1 MNREPNPTDSP
12 TTEVLDPKP
21 SPSAMP
27 LLDHRSRLSALD
39 RTAASARLGQL
50 TKVSAALCL
59 VALLALILLPWQQ
72 FVSGSGRII
81 AYNPL
86 ERSLTVEAPLPG
98 KVQRSFVLEGQ
109 VVQEGDPLF
118 EIVDNDPN
126 LLANLLQQRDSA
138 GARRDAAKTR
148 VESLG
153 IQIQEQER
161 ALPLALNA
169 AKTNDRWT
177 LPGRGASTVR
187 LRSSGL

>member
-12 TTEVLDPKP
+12 TTEVPDPNP

-27 LLDHRSRLSALD
+27 LLDHRSGLSALD

-126 LLANLLQQRDSA
+126 LLANLL
-138 GARRDAAKTR
+138 
-148 VESLG
+148 
-153 IQIQEQER
+153 
-161 ALPLALNA
+161 
-169 AKTNDRWT
+169 
-177 LPGRGASTVR
+177 
-187 LRSSGL
+187 